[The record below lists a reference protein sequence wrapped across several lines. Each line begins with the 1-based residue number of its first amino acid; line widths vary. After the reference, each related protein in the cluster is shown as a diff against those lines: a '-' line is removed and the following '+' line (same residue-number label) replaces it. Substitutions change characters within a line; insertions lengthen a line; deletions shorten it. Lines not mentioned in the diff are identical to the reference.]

1 MFQAAIETLEDD
13 RTVRYSVSQGGV
25 ELSYST
31 VLDLWQSDDQFSDFF
46 TSLLAASSFE
56 AFRWETPALTVET
69 AQQPFE
75 FVLVNAPSFVSRKPD
90 SLTYRDYFSENDEGV
105 VTFPNIRRDAT
116 LVVPSPHG
124 PEVNY
129 GHLAA
134 FLRRADETQTPS
146 LWCALGRSVVTQVG
160 RTPIWISTAGGGA
173 AWLHVRIDSRP
184 KYYVYTPYK
193 AV

>member
-13 RTVRYSVSQGGV
+13 RTARYSVSQGGTD
-25 ELSYST
+25 LSYLM
-31 VLDLWQSDDQFSDFF
+31 VLDLWQNDDQFRDYF

-75 FVLVNAPSFVSRKPD
+75 FVLFNAPSFVSRKPD

-116 LVVPSPHG
+116 LVVPSPQG
-124 PEVNY
+124 PESNY

-134 FLRRADETQTPS
+134 FVRGADQTQTRAF
-146 LWCALGRSVVTQVG
+146 WRVLGRIVTSQLG
-160 RTPIWISTAGGGA
+160 RTPIWISTAGGGV
-173 AWLHVRIDSRP
+173 AWLHVRIDPRP
-184 KYYVYTPYK
+184 KYYWHAPYK